1 MRDDLERKRN
11 LLLDAAC
18 DIPQIK
24 VWPTPAAF
32 YSFWDVQACLGRST
46 PDGRRIDNS
55 EQLATYLLDLGGVIT
70 APGSAFA
77 QEGFLRNSFA
87 TPDEHIVEG
96 CRAVGRAL
104 AALR

>member
-1 MRDDLERKRN
+1 MRRTLKLSLAIAAF
-11 LLLDAAC
+11 LLL
-18 DIPQIK
+18 
-24 VWPTPAAF
+24 
-32 YSFWDVQACLGRST
+32 SR
-46 PDGRRIDNS
+46 
-55 EQLATYLLDLGGVIT
+55 
-70 APGSAFA
+70 SAFA